1 MLRQLY
7 MSETKDM
14 HWTLRILKSPLIAIL
29 ALGVLLAACNIRPVY
44 GPNGVG
50 VSDVADELS
59 AIAIDQAPDRVSQE
73 LRNRLIFRFN
83 HGRSVAQK
91 RYQLAFSLT
100 ESDDAIAIQERSGAP
115 ASYRL
120 TVTVKY
126 RLYDPQTNTGL
137 TAGTVR
143 SSASYDR
150 SSQSFANI
158 RARRDAENRAA
169 TTAADDITARLSTFF
184 ASQR

>member
-1 MLRQLY
+1 

-14 HWTLRILKSPLIAIL
+14 QWTLRILKSPVLAIFAL
-29 ALGVLLAACNIRPVY
+29 AVLLAACNIRPVY
-44 GPNGVG
+44 GPNSGYG
-50 VSDVADELS
+50 VSDVAEELS
-59 AIAIDQAPDRVSQE
+59 AIAIDKAPDRVSQE
-73 LRNRLIFRFN
+73 LRNRLIFTFN

-91 RYQLAFSLT
+91 RYQLAFSLA
-100 ESDDAIAIQERSGAP
+100 ESDDAIAIEERSGAP

-126 RLYDPQTNTGL
+126 RLIDTQTNTPM
-137 TAGTVR
+137 TAGTIR
-143 SSASYDR
+143 ASASYDR

-169 TTAADDITARLSTFF
+169 VSAADDITARLSTFF

>member
-1 MLRQLY
+1 

-14 HWTLRILKSPLIAIL
+14 QWTLRILRSPVLAIL
-29 ALGVLLAACNIRPVY
+29 AIGVLLAGCNIRPVY
-44 GPNGVG
+44 GPNSGYG
-50 VSDVADELS
+50 VSDVAQELS

-73 LRNRLIFRFN
+73 LRNRLIFTFN

-100 ESDDAIAIQERSGAP
+100 ESDDAIAIEERSGAP

-120 TVTVKY
+120 TVTVKF
-126 RLYDPQTNTGL
+126 RLIDSQTNTAI

-143 SSASYDR
+143 ASASYDR
-150 SSQSFANI
+150 STQSFANI

-184 ASQR
+184 AAQR